1 MSTKVEKIENNVAK
15 LEISVSKEKFQ
26 EALQKSYRKNG
37 GKFNIPGF
45 RKGKA
50 PMAVIEKYYG
60 EGAFYEDAIDF
71 ICDETYPEAVKE
83 SGISPIDYPHIDI
96 VQIGRDN
103 DFVYTAEVAVKP
115 EVTLGQYKDVEVNK
129 VEYPVADADVEAE
142 LASMREKNARII
154 NVEEGTVENGSIAVI
169 DFEGF
174 IDEVPFEGGKGE
186 NYELTIGSG
195 TFIPGFEEQLV
206 GTKIGD
212 NVEVKVAFPEDY
224 RAEDLKGKDALFK
237 VALKGLKTK
246 ELPELD
252 DEFAKDVSEFDTLDE
267 LKADIRRKQE
277 ENNSTRAKRE
287 FEDEV
292 VKKVVEGSEVEVP
305 QVMVEREIDYMVKDL
320 DYRLK
325 YQGLDVEKYAEL
337 MGVTMDKIK
346 EDFKEVAQTRVKTN
360 LVLEAIAKSENIDAN
375 QEEIEIRAEELAK
388 NYGSK
393 DTDKMKAS
401 ILTAQSEII
410 KEELVNNKVIDFLV
424 GASKEI

>member
-26 EALQKSYRKNG
+26 EALQKSYRKNA

-96 VQIGRDN
+96 VQIGRDT
-103 DFVYTAEVAVKP
+103 DFVYTAEVSVKP
-115 EVTLGQYKDVEVNK
+115 EVTLGQYRDVEVNK
-129 VEYPVADADVEAE
+129 VEYPVADADVDAE

-174 IDEVPFEGGKGE
+174 VDEVPFEGGKGE

-206 GTKIGD
+206 GAKVGD
-212 NVEVKVAFPEDY
+212 EKDVKVTFPEEY
-224 RAEDLKGKDALFK
+224 HSADLAGKEAVFK
-237 VALKGLKTK
+237 CKVHEIK
-246 ELPELD
+246 EMEKPELN
-252 DEFAKDVSEFDTLDE
+252 DEFAKDVSEFDTLEE
-267 LKADIRRKQE
+267 LKKDSREKLEKSAASKAEYETKNAVLEKVYNANEIDIP
-277 ENNSTRAKRE
+277 
-287 FEDEV
+287 D
-292 VKKVVEGSEVEVP
+292 
-305 QVMVEREIDYMVKDL
+305 VMVEEQIDDMMQEFDQQL
-320 DYRLK
+320 R
-325 YQGLDVEKYAEL
+325 YQGMDLQKYFEYLQKDAKDFREELRADAYKKVKTRLIVEAVADAEKLDATDEEVDAEL
-337 MGVTMDKIK
+337 QSMADQYKMELGKLK
-346 EDFKEVAQTRVKTN
+346 EAMKAENYALVAQDVKMRKAVDFMFEN
-360 LVLEAIAKSENIDAN
+360 AIVE
-375 QEEIEIRAEELAK
+375 
-388 NYGSK
+388 
-393 DTDKMKAS
+393 
-401 ILTAQSEII
+401 
-410 KEELVNNKVIDFLV
+410 
-424 GASKEI
+424 